1 MQSSGFV
8 VFFFFFESE
17 ACFSEVSL
25 LLSEVGNQTK

>member
-8 VFFFFFESE
+8 FFFFESE

-25 LLSEVGNQTK
+25 LLSEGGKPN